1 MSVSRENPYQTPD
14 AAGAHEVPRAPGGI
28 AVAQE
33 AMLERAGP
41 APGGLIVLLCVI
53 AAIAY
58 MARSCLG
65 VVSKPVEADLGLGTQ
80 SLGVAMSAFYWSYA
94 LAQVPAGLLGQA
106 WGPRRALVLFASLG
120 AVCCALLA
128 TAVDFWTLVLVQ
140 VALGFSQAGLFPCAA
155 QAIALWVPA
164 GRRALASGS
173 LGSAMSIGGFIGTI
187 LTGYL
192 LGNDWHWRRIYL
204 AYAPWGFLWSIL
216 FVLWLRPTTAAA
228 PRSARHGHSAAPTV
242 RVRDLLLHWDMWM
255 ICGQQFFRAAGYS
268 FFLTWFPR
276 YLQETRGVSA
286 AQSGYLTSMPLLG
299 VVLGGLLGGFIVD
312 WIDRITASRRAS
324 RQGSALFAMF
334 CSAVFILLAKAI
346 SDPFGAVLLISC
358 GSFFGGLAGACA
370 YTVTIDKAGHFVAP
384 VFGLMNM
391 TGNIGAAV
399 FPLAVAWFLHVTNE
413 NWSALLFLFAGIYV
427 VAGLF
432 WCGLNPE
439 GQFGPAQGPDA
450 RPEN

>member
-1 MSVSRENPYQTPD
+1 MSFRRENPYTTATAGCDPPLDSDSELPPD
-14 AAGAHEVPRAPGGI
+14 PSPLADSPGPS
-28 AVAQE
+28 
-33 AMLERAGP
+33 P
-41 APGGLIVLLCVI
+41 APLIVLLCVI

-58 MARSCLG
+58 VARSCLG
-65 VVSKPVEADLGLGTQ
+65 VVSKPLEADLKLNTG

-106 WGPRRALVLFASLG
+106 WGPRRALMLFASLG

-128 TAVDFWTLVLVQ
+128 TAVDFWTLVLAQ
-140 VALGFSQAGLFPCAA
+140 MALGFSQAGLFPCAA

-173 LGSAMSIGGFIGTI
+173 LGSAMSIGGFIGTM

-192 LGNDWHWRRIYL
+192 LGIDWHWRRIYL
-204 AYAPWGFLWSIL
+204 AYAPWGLLWSV
-216 FVLWLRPTTAAA
+216 VLLAWLPSASRTWHASRPK
-228 PRSARHGHSAAPTV
+228 PPSALRTL
-242 RVRDLLLHWDMWM
+242 DLVLHWDMWM

-276 YLQETRGVSA
+276 YLQEARGVSA
-286 AQSGYLTSMPLLG
+286 PQSGILTSLPLLG
-299 VVLGGLLGGFIVD
+299 VVLGGLLGGLIVD
-312 WIDRITASRRAS
+312 AIARITGSRRAS
-324 RQGSALFAMF
+324 RQGSALFSMI

-346 SDPFGAVLLISC
+346 ADPLGAVVLISC

-370 YTVTIDKAGHFVAP
+370 YTVTIDKAGPYVAP

-399 FPLAVAWFLHVTNE
+399 FPLAVAWFLQVTGE

-427 VAGLF
+427 IAGLF
-432 WCGLNPE
+432 WCALNPE
-439 GQFGPAQGPDA
+439 GELVPTVADEPK
-450 RPEN
+450 PS